1 MEKVRNE
8 VDRWLTSDE
17 EARLMAVC
25 SPWLREII
33 VFALHTGMRQ
43 GEILNLQWQ
52 DIDFARSTLVIMK
65 SENGNRRTLPINS
78 TVYELLATKQAL
90 TGATEGR
97 VFGTPLGNPLKVRFL
112 VREFCK
118 SRDRAGIA
126 DFRFHDLRHTFAT
139 RLVQRGVHI
148 YKVQRLLGHKT
159 QHMTQRYAHHSP
171 ESLREG
177 VDVLTGQRFSTS
189 VSTKLAQSGDRD
201 GALTAGE
208 AGTA

>member
-52 DIDFARSTLVIMK
+52 DIDFARRTLVIMK

-97 VFGTPLGNPLKVRFL
+97 VFGTPLGNALKVRF
-112 VREFCK
+112 VPK
-118 SRDRAGIA
+118 SRSYS
-126 DFRFHDLRHTFAT
+126 
-139 RLVQRGVHI
+139 RL
-148 YKVQRLLGHKT
+148 
-159 QHMTQRYAHHSP
+159 MTP
-171 ESLREG
+171 
-177 VDVLTGQRFSTS
+177 
-189 VSTKLAQSGDRD
+189 
-201 GALTAGE
+201 
-208 AGTA
+208 